1 MAVQSVERAIQILH
15 SLAAHPAGVSD
26 TARLVGLPKSTV
38 ARLLATLE
46 VSGAVERVD
55 GGQAFRVGP
64 AIRDIAGSVT
74 GPTLESLSRP
84 HLVHLVRDIG
94 EAVGFSVQQGFDALY
109 LLQVDADQDVQV
121 RDWTGAALSMHLV
134 SAGIVMLSILP
145 DHEVD
150 EFLALPLEAPTA
162 NSVTDPD
169 QIRHRLLQ
177 ARRDGV
183 AWTRDELVDG
193 LTSVACAVTAE
204 TGELIGAV
212 HMHGPSFRFPR
223 PDESQTIVDALQKTA
238 LGIAASV
245 AQAG

>member
-1 MAVQSVERAIQILH
+1 MQILQ

-46 VSGAVERVD
+46 INGAVERVD

-64 AIRDIAGSVT
+64 AIRDIAGSAT
-74 GPTLESLSRP
+74 GPNVESLSRP
-84 HLVHLVRDIG
+84 HLVHLVREVG
-94 EAVGFSVQQGFDALY
+94 EAAGFSVRQGFDVLY

-134 SAGIVMLSILP
+134 SAGIAMLATLP

-150 EFLALPLEAPTA
+150 EFLALPLESPTSKA
-162 NSVTDPD
+162 VIDPD
-169 QIRHRLLQ
+169 QIRRRLVQ
-177 ARRDGV
+177 ARIDGV

-193 LTSVACAVTAE
+193 LTSVACAVMAD

-223 PDESQTIVDALQKTA
+223 PDESQTIVEALQKTA